1 MSLKFF
7 LQSKKS
13 KKPTSDAAHI
23 IKFCRSYKVVK
34 AGLTVSVLEGFLIL
48 GYYTGGFRL
57 LDTRLSAF
65 PIIGADFRPP
75 QIIN

>member
-7 LQSKKS
+7 LQSKKN

-48 GYYTGGFRL
+48 GYRW
-57 LDTRLSAF
+57 F
-65 PIIGADFRPP
+65 PIIGHP
-75 QIIN
+75 IIGVSNYRRRFSTA